1 MASDTGPDWQ
11 HRQHRP
17 RPSVLQTDFGPIC
30 ARASRWRV
38 PPTIWCATRAHLFH
52 RSPADA
58 RVTPKPLGRG
68 LRMPTHHRERR
79 RTINASAGSEH
90 PSPKRANAKTASLGP
105 EHPTSWISLHATQH
119 EVLNTAQNE
128 GPGCFGK
135 VIGWPWVTSRGP
147 RAPMGPGQFL
157 KVSDPEIPR
166 WQHPPRPTGAMR
178 EPFRNK
184 VEALGV
190 AAAPDASG
198 KSSDGLG

>member
-1 MASDTGPDWQ
+1 
-11 HRQHRP
+11 
-17 RPSVLQTDFGPIC
+17 
-30 ARASRWRV
+30 
-38 PPTIWCATRAHLFH
+38 
-52 RSPADA
+52 
-58 RVTPKPLGRG
+58 
-68 LRMPTHHRERR
+68 MPTHHRERR

-147 RAPMGPGQFL
+147 RAPLGPGQFL

-166 WQHPPRPTGAMR
+166 WQHPPPPQPELCGSPSEIKWRLWGWQRPRMPR
-178 EPFRNK
+178 ESPR
-184 VEALGV
+184 VALGDLPGAPGPPGPGSV
-190 AAAPDASG
+190 LGDFPLPDPPAATPPPPPPHPEGIFGAGALQ
-198 KSSDGLG
+198 K